1 MDVSAWPNVTITL
14 YSAHR
19 FFNATK
25 ENICRQTPLSSQCSK
40 SRKIMLNG
48 AHYEEVLQRD
58 EELRLEQCSMN
69 VVLTLF
75 LGYIQILYLNNKV
88 DPRKYITKYI

>member
-40 SRKIMLNG
+40 SRKIML
-48 AHYEEVLQRD
+48 
-58 EELRLEQCSMN
+58 EQCSMN

-75 LGYIQILYLNNKV
+75 LDIQILYLNNKV

>member
-14 YSAHR
+14 YIYSAHR

-40 SRKIMLNG
+40 SRKIML
-48 AHYEEVLQRD
+48 ER
-58 EELRLEQCSMN
+58 CSMN

>member
-14 YSAHR
+14 YSTHR
-19 FFNATK
+19 FCNATK

-40 SRKIMLNG
+40 SRKIM
-48 AHYEEVLQRD
+48 
-58 EELRLEQCSMN
+58 LEQCSMN